1 MRFAKQENRALVPR
15 VPGKRSHIVSLL
27 YSVFG
32 KKSRGFPIFSPRAGF
47 SRDFTAERAPRF
59 RPRPRP
65 ERQKAP
71 KEHPASSARSAV
83 RFRRRSH
90 GECDL
95 PPKEYR
101 GVPASPG
108 GCPCAGRNMPRRN
121 TDCFPFDHN
130 HLFLCTLYHVT
141 SLAFGGVFAKVRSFQ
156 TVRMFF
162 ICEQK
167 SANKKN
173 LYIFCKYSR
182 IRQNCA

>member
-47 SRDFTAERAPRF
+47 SRDFTAERALRF

-71 KEHPASSARSAV
+71 KEHPASSARSAF

-108 GCPCAGRNMPRRN
+108 GCPCAGPFIMLHPSLSGECLPRFVRFRQSE
-121 TDCFPFDHN
+121 CFSSVNKNPQIRKTYIFFANIPEFAKIVLDKQEN
-130 HLFLCTLYHVT
+130 KGYN
-141 SLAFGGVFAKVRSFQ
+141 GGVGGTPA
-156 TVRMFF
+156 
-162 ICEQK
+162 E
-167 SANKKN
+167 
-173 LYIFCKYSR
+173 
-182 IRQNCA
+182 

>member
-1 MRFAKQENRALVPR
+1 MRFAKQANRRSSRRLPD
-15 VPGKRSHIVSLL
+15 KRSHIVSLL

-65 ERQKAP
+65 ERQKALMENAVCLR
-71 KEHPASSARSAV
+71 KNIGAFLLLRADVPAQDEICLVEIRTVS
-83 RFRRRSH
+83 RSH
-90 GECDL
+90 
-95 PPKEYR
+95 
-101 GVPASPG
+101 
-108 GCPCAGRNMPRRN
+108 
-121 TDCFPFDHN
+121 HN

>member
-83 RFRRRSH
+83 RFRRRSN

-121 TDCFPFDHN
+121 TDCFPFAPQSSVSVHPLSCYIPRFRGSVCQGSFVSDSPN
-130 HLFLCTLYHVT
+130 VFHL
-141 SLAFGGVFAKVRSFQ
+141 
-156 TVRMFF
+156 
-162 ICEQK
+162 
-167 SANKKN
+167 
-173 LYIFCKYSR
+173 
-182 IRQNCA
+182 